1 MVATIEV
8 FTSPTCPHCPSAVK
22 LAKELAKEM
31 DDVKVIESSTAT
43 SQGQKRAQKYSIM
56 TVPTV
61 LVSGPS
67 HPQKIGLQ
75 GTPPKSSLIKA
86 VEVSLG
92 LRQWEKEKQK
102 SFFSKLLKKLNVNIK
117 L

>member
-1 MVATIEV
+1 MPATIEV

-22 LAKELAKEM
+22 LAKELAKER
-31 DDVKVIESSTAT
+31 DDIRVIESSTVTA
-43 SQGQKRAQKYSIM
+43 QGQKRAQKYGIM

-86 VEVSLG
+86 VEASLG
-92 LRQWEKEKQK
+92 LRVLEEEKREG
-102 SFFSKLLKKLNVNIK
+102 FFSKLLKKFNIK
-117 L
+117 IKV